1 MGGLC
6 GQGGDSWGPGETWG
20 EGGQLPGPEDTRGLG
35 GMVWKAAAQGQG
47 PLGFGGDKGCPK
59 HLLPALRENRAMQG
73 VAATS
78 GSCP

>member
-1 MGGLC
+1 MEGLC

-35 GMVWKAAAQGQG
+35 GIVWKAAAQGQG
-47 PLGFGGDKGCPK
+47 PLGFGGDEGRPK